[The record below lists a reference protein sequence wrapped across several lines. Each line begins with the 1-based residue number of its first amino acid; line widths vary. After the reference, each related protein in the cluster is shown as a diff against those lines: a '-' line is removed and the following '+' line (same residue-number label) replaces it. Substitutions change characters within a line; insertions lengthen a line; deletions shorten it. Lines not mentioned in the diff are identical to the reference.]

1 MPASLACFKYNFV
14 WFLGGS
20 LADAISENYRN
31 MRYFS
36 EPELKDLLLQVA
48 RGLKYIHSMSL
59 VHMDIKPSKYSKV
72 LFSFFSSPPPLFTIF
87 LK

>member
-1 MPASLACFKYNFV
+1 MSLLCQLFEVKLLVVFFNV
-14 WFLGGS
+14 VLGGS

-31 MRYFS
+31 MHHFT

-59 VHMDIKPSKYSKV
+59 VHMDIKPSKFV
-72 LFSFFSSPPPLFTIF
+72 NCFILC
-87 LK
+87 

>member
-1 MPASLACFKYNFV
+1 MFSLFSLMS
-14 WFLGGS
+14 FLGGS

-31 MRYFS
+31 MRYFT

-59 VHMDIKPSKYSKV
+59 VHMDIKPSKC
-72 LFSFFSSPPPLFTIF
+72 
-87 LK
+87 